1 MGYRPRKSPRGAIR
15 EFRKS
20 FREKSKE
27 KKRGSKQLSGLWREE
42 KYSKTEREIIEG
54 TLKRLHTLGSQ
65 KFGSF
70 PFSEHF
76 DRWLINIEAIL
87 NEFETHPDIKIDDQF
102 SRESSSTL
110 ATIKLQ
116 LEKRRL
122 KETSVNEELKI
133 LKESRNSLE
142 KIDNEYAAL
151 ASIIKMQKKTESRR
165 INSIVDQLKREQ
177 NKIIR
182 QKTGFFRG
190 ISKSEREQKEIAIT
204 EELTNKQRELEIT
217 ILDFNVKLK
226 QLREEN
232 LIKREPVVEKMKL
245 FQEKIQNL
253 ETDGSLEER
262 WFACEALID
271 TVNSFLQRKA
281 IQPY

>member
-1 MGYRPRKSPRGAIR
+1 MGYRPRKSPRGTIR
-15 EFRKS
+15 QFRKS
-20 FREKSKE
+20 FREKSKD
-27 KKRGSKQLSGLWREE
+27 KKRYKQLSGLWPEE
-42 KYSKTEREIIEG
+42 KHNKTIQEISEI
-54 TLKRLHTLGSQ
+54 TLKRLHTLGNQ

-76 DRWLINIEAIL
+76 DRWLINIETIL
-87 NEFETHPDIKIDDQF
+87 NDFETHPDIIIDNQF
-102 SRESSSTL
+102 SRESSSTM
-110 ATIKLQ
+110 ATVRLQ

-122 KETSVNEELKI
+122 KEKSVNEELKV
-133 LKESRNSLE
+133 LRETRTSLE
-142 KIDNEYAAL
+142 KIDNEYTAL
-151 ASIIKMQKKTESRR
+151 VSIIRMQKKTESRR
-165 INSIVDQLKREQ
+165 INSIIDQLKREQ

-232 LIKREPVVEKMKL
+232 LIKREPVLEKLKL

-262 WFACEALID
+262 WFACESLID

-281 IQPY
+281 IQPH